1 MFMDL
6 LTIIL
11 RSALIFVVWVL
22 IWRVIQP
29 KTIFLRVLRAA
40 VLVLCL
46 FVVLMAIRLVRP

>member
-1 MFMDL
+1 MDL

-46 FVVLMAIRLVRP
+46 FVVLMAIKLVRP